1 MQHTKLLGCKGFASD
16 CKAAHS
22 SEACRVSSSSPVWQE
37 IVGGGEGGCSI
48 GASLGKGEG
57 RGSCCRRSTLLM
69 DGENDAHEKVVGS
82 VLPFI
87 KYLFDFHLVLPA
99 A

>member
-1 MQHTKLLGCKGFASD
+1 
-16 CKAAHS
+16 
-22 SEACRVSSSSPVWQE
+22 
-37 IVGGGEGGCSI
+37 
-48 GASLGKGEG
+48 
-57 RGSCCRRSTLLM
+57 M
-69 DGENDAHEKVVGS
+69 DGENDTHEKVVGS